1 MVSKAIDHLRT
12 FLDHLDGE
20 ERSHQLEFFRGVL
33 AAGPEAVMEL
43 DGRLPGSRAPKALR
57 QLSMEA
63 GFYYP
68 WPEWVPILSRILRYE
83 ADPGIFE
90 TGARALGRIGNEEAL
105 EALRELNTMRQGA
118 EFKEM
123 VAGILAET
131 DPGQAFDH
139 YLSRLLEG
147 SANPSTANEAAQR
160 LANLVAGEH
169 LEALRTVIMHPDLLV
184 YRHAIQLV
192 ANIPTAEAGD
202 ALADIFEDS
211 HQEVLVDRQLKESVA
226 QFRAL
231 ASPAAREKAQ
241 EALRAVTAGEAL
253 DVPPLIKDLYRD
265 IVAGTEEGKPTQ
277 LAAVLTQATEG
288 MHHRARRLGFA
299 VDATAE
305 GMVALVQKGIMDATR
320 VLDLLVEGYRE
331 QTGREGLARA
341 LARLVPADAERIHAL
356 ILDGPDGGQR
366 AAAVEILGA
375 RQEEAL
381 QPVLLKACQDPL
393 ADIAD
398 RALLHLSK
406 LPGAEALARKL
417 VQSPNLQELALGLRL
432 VAMRKFQDLVPV
444 LLDLVKDN
452 PREETTIQVIATL
465 GAVGGPE
472 ASHHLLEMLHSG
484 QSLRLQTLV
493 AESLQNLGDPDV
505 ALALCSKADQIKVAV
520 LHAIAVESL
529 CRAHGSADRPMQP
542 GNGPLLLHQ
551 VRKAWME
558 RNPWGLRLRVVLAL
572 QGLHLAHPEIWGD
585 LANLLRDTL
594 AEKRPSGAWSPDALH
609 QVQAAAKDFMQRA
622 SGQEPPAEG

>member
-1 MVSKAIDHLRT
+1 MVSKAIDQLRT

-20 ERSHQLEFFRGVL
+20 DRHHQLEFFRGVL
-33 AAGPEAVMEL
+33 AAGPEAVQEL

-63 GFYYP
+63 CFYYP

-83 ADPGIFE
+83 ADREIFT
-90 TGARALGRIGNEEAL
+90 TGARALGRIGSDEAL
-105 EALRELNTMRQGA
+105 EALRELNMMRQGA
-118 EFKEM
+118 EFKEL
-123 VAGILAET
+123 VAGVLAET

-147 SANPSTANEAAQR
+147 SANTSAANEAAQR
-160 LANLVAGEH
+160 LATLVGGEH

-184 YRHAIQLV
+184 YRHAIQLL
-192 ANIPTAEAGD
+192 ANIQTAEAGD

-211 HQEVLVDRQLKESVA
+211 HHEVLVDRQLKEVVA

-241 EALRAVTAGEAL
+241 ESIQAETAGEAL
-253 DVPPLIKDLYRD
+253 DLPPLVKDLFRD
-265 IVAGTEEGKPTQ
+265 VVAATEEGKPTQ
-277 LAAVLTQATEG
+277 LAAVLAQATEA

-305 GMVALVQKGIMDATR
+305 GMVAMVHKGVMDATR
-320 VLDLLVEGYRE
+320 VLELLVEGYRE

-356 ILDGPDGGQR
+356 ILAGPDGGQR

-381 QPVLLKACQDPL
+381 QPVLLKACKDPL

-406 LPGAEALARKL
+406 LPSAEALARTL
-417 VQSPNLQELALGLRL
+417 VQSPDLQDLALGLRL
-432 VAMRKFQDLVPV
+432 VAMRKFQGLVPV
-444 LLDLVKDN
+444 LLELVKDN
-452 PREETTIQVIATL
+452 AREETTVQVIATL

-472 ASHHLLEMLHSG
+472 AVGHLLEMLHSG
-484 QSLRLQTLV
+484 QSLRIQTLV
-493 AESLQNLGDPDV
+493 AESLLGLGDPDV
-505 ALALCSKADQIKVAV
+505 ALALCSKADTIKAAA

-529 CRAHGSADRPMQP
+529 CRAHGSPECPMPP

-558 RNPWGLRLRVVLAL
+558 RNPWGLRLRVILAL
-572 QGLHLAHPEIWGD
+572 QGLHLSHPEIWGD
-585 LANLLRDTL
+585 LANLVRDTL
-594 AEKRPSGAWSPDALH
+594 AEKRPAGTWSPDALH
-609 QVQAAAKDFMQRA
+609 QVQAAAKEFMQRA
-622 SGQEPPAEG
+622 SGLEAPPEG